1 MSPEGKSPRRQLSL
15 ITVDQAIAGG
25 SNVLIAVLAAR
36 LLDAASFGLFGIVF
50 LLYVMAQGVS
60 RALVCDPLLVHPA
73 EAEER
78 KREVIGTSCTLGIAL
93 GFGVVLIGLAMLL
106 VDEGLG
112 TALIVLGVFLPLL
125 VLQDLGRYLA
135 FTTQRPASA
144 LVLDLTWLVLL
155 AGAVVPL
162 FVTDTESLAWFIAAW
177 SGSGA
182 LAGLLLFVQHRTG
195 GLHLNLAWLRYTWG
209 FSWRYLISYVATQ
222 GGALAA
228 SSAVGAIAGARA
240 LGGVQGAILL
250 VRPFMTFQIAVTAA
264 SIGHVTR
271 SLGAAEA
278 IRRHVTGTT
287 ALTTAVAAAN
297 LAVIL
302 VLPDS
307 VGEAV
312 LGDSWEVAEP
322 LLLATGV
329 QIVFLGLM
337 TGARAGLLGMRAI
350 RKVMRIDVITTALV
364 FIASIIGA
372 VINGALGAIWA
383 VTFVQAFVTIVMWI
397 TFLAHTPR
405 ADDPAA
411 AASEALAA
419 TATTPPAV

>member
-1 MSPEGKSPRRQLSL
+1 LSSEEKSPRRQLSL

-36 LLDAASFGLFGIVF
+36 LLDAASFGLFGLVF

-60 RALVCDPLLVHPA
+60 RALVCDPLLVHPV
-73 EAEER
+73 EAENR
-78 KREVIGTSCTLGIAL
+78 KPEVIGTSCTLGIAL
-93 GFGVVLIGLAMLL
+93 GVGVILLGLVMLL

-112 TALIVLGVFLPLL
+112 VALVVLGAFLPLL

-135 FTTQRPASA
+135 FATQRPTSA

-182 LAGLLLFVQHRTG
+182 VAGLLVFVQHRAG
-195 GLHLNLAWLRYTWG
+195 GLRLGLAWLRHTWG

-250 VRPFMTFQIAVTAA
+250 VRPFTTFQIAVTAA

-271 SLGAAEA
+271 SLGATEA
-278 IRRHVTGTT
+278 IRRHVAGTT
-287 ALTTAVAAAN
+287 VLSTAAAAIN
-297 LAVIL
+297 LAIML

-312 LGDSWEVAEP
+312 LGESWEVAEP

-337 TGARAGLLGMRAI
+337 TGVRAGLLGMRAI
-350 RKVMRIDVITTALV
+350 RKVMRIDVMTTALV
-364 FIASIIGA
+364 LAASIVGA
-372 VINGALGAIWA
+372 VINGALGALWA
-383 VTFVQAFVTIVMWI
+383 ITFVQAFVAIVMWI

-405 ADDPAA
+405 EEAVT
-411 AASEALAA
+411 ASATEALPA
-419 TATTPPAV
+419 TAPTPPAA